1 MADAAEMAPSSPPL
15 RPPLQPPLWR
25 DREEAGRAL
34 ARRCADQRHQA
45 ATTTLIGLPRG
56 GVPVAAV
63 MAAELQLPLATW
75 AVRKVVDPA
84 LPEVA
89 IGAVAAGGVVVW
101 REGPQG
107 TLAALARRRG
117 WLATAENELKRRQ
130 QRFGDPTPR
139 QLEGRHLI
147 VVDDGIATGMSVR
160 AALLSLRQ
168 TRPAHLT
175 LAVPVVNAEVALE
188 LRRLVDRLEALATV
202 SQLQAVGLW
211 YERFDQLD
219 DQAVLALLAAAPC
232 R

>member
-1 MADAAEMAPSSPPL
+1 MADANAMAPSSPPL
-15 RPPLQPPLWR
+15 HPPLWR
-25 DREEAGRAL
+25 DRQEAGRAL
-34 ARRCADQRHQA
+34 AQRCADQRNQA
-45 ATTTLIGLPRG
+45 ASTTLIGLPRG

-63 MAAELQLPLATW
+63 MAAELRLPLATW

-117 WLATAENELKRRQ
+117 WLATAERELQRRQ
-130 QRFGDPTPR
+130 QRFADPTPT

-160 AALLSLRQ
+160 AALESLRR
-168 TRPAHLT
+168 TRPASLT
-175 LAVPVVNAEVALE
+175 LAVPVVDTGVAFE

-202 SQLQAVGLW
+202 PQLQAVGLW

-219 DQAVLALLAAAPC
+219 DEAVLALLEAARC